1 MNALKSCC
9 HGTSQ
14 ARSTATLDDQAVVWH
29 TPPVGPWNDG
39 GMRRAARAILLAAI
53 LAGCAGDDPQ
63 GFEAIKVYEE
73 AFPSAPYLY
82 PNLGEGERIQSL
94 RALNLRSDGEP
105 QQLELTIS
113 NQAVSGRELAVC
125 LSQPDVGVIPGSLN
139 ACIFPAALIVDG
151 VEIRADVVALEKYGL
166 STAGSWSTERP
177 SQ

>member
-1 MNALKSCC
+1 MERHK
-9 HGTSQ
+9 H
-14 ARSTATLDDQAVVWH
+14 ARPRPLTIKRWSGSPRRLVS
-29 TPPVGPWNDG
+29 WNDVW
-39 GMRRAARAILLAAI
+39 MRRAASAIMLAAI

-63 GFEAIKVYEE
+63 GFEAITVYEE

-125 LSQPDVGVIPGSLN
+125 LSQPDVDVIPGSLN
-139 ACIFPAALIVDG
+139 ACIFPAVLTVEGI
-151 VEIRADVVALEKYGL
+151 EIRADLAALEKFGL
-166 STAGSWSTERP
+166 NTAESWMTERP
-177 SQ
+177 PQ